1 MRRILLSAATLL
13 AVAPLLHAQLPVG
26 WSARLDN
33 AQMALADVKFV
44 TMGPGLH
51 LTTGPHVI
59 LWREADRTDGR
70 FHTEVTI
77 TRTKAPAH
85 PESYGLIFGGR
96 DLAGPNQTYLY
107 FLVRGD
113 GKYYIRKRE
122 GTTVSNVV
130 SGWTDH
136 AAINKADAA
145 GKVTD
150 KLEIAATATTVRFL
164 VNGQLV
170 HEMPTAGLNLEGH
183 VGLRASHAL
192 DLHLDGFVVH
202 KM

>member
-1 MRRILLSAATLL
+1 MLLSAATLL
-13 AVAPLLHAQLPVG
+13 VAAPLLHAQLPTG

-33 AQMALADVKFV
+33 DQMSLADVQFV

-59 LWREADRTDGR
+59 LWREADRTAGG

-96 DLAGPNQTYLY
+96 DLATPNQTYLY

-113 GKYYIRKRE
+113 GKFLIRKRE
-122 GTTVSNVV
+122 GATVSDVV
-130 SGWTDH
+130 DSWTDH
-136 AAINKADAA
+136 AAIHKADEA

-150 KLEIAATATTVRFL
+150 KLEIAATATTLRFS
-164 VNGQLV
+164 VNGQVV